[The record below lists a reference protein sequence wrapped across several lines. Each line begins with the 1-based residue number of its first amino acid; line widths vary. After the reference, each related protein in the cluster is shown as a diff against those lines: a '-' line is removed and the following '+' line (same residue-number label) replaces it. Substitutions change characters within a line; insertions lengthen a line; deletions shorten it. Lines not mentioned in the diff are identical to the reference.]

1 MIDLAIVI
9 VNYKMR
15 EHVRECLAS
24 IHHDLQRTALQV
36 RIVVVDNDSRDGIE
50 GVIARSPL
58 QHKITAVML
67 SENRGYGFGV
77 NKGLQAVEA
86 RYYFV
91 INPDITFFEQDT
103 SERLVAFMDAHTQ
116 VGIAGPKLLN
126 TDGTLQHSCWRFP
139 RWYTPLVRRTFLG
152 KTEWGQKEIN
162 RFLMKDFDH
171 ARTQPVDALM
181 GSAMIVR
188 GELLSNVGY
197 MSDEYFMYFE
207 DIDWCKT
214 FWSHHKAVYYVHDIV
229 LRHGWQRASAKIKGI
244 KAFFLDKLTRTHVKS
259 AIKYFMKW
267 GI

>member
-24 IHHDLQRTALQV
+24 LHHDLQRTSLSV

-58 QHKITAVML
+58 NESITSIIL
-67 SENRGYGFGV
+67 EENRGYGFGV
-77 NKGLQAVEA
+77 NKGLQAIDA
-86 RYYFV
+86 RYYLV
-91 INPDITFFEQDT
+91 INPDITFFEHNT
-103 SERLVAFMDAHTQ
+103 CERLVAFMESHKH

-152 KTEWGQKEIN
+152 KTTWGQKETA

-171 ARTQPVDALM
+171 KRTQPVDALM
-181 GSAMIVR
+181 GSAMMVR
-188 GELLSNVGY
+188 GELLATVGY
-197 MSDEYFMYFE
+197 MSEEYFMYFE
-207 DIDWCKT
+207 DVDWCKS
-214 FWSHHKAVYYVHDIV
+214 FWKHHKSVYYVHDIV
-229 LRHGWQRASAKIKGI
+229 LRHGWQRASAKIKGA
-244 KAFFLDKLTRTHVKS
+244 KAFFLDKLARTHVKS
-259 AIKYFMKW
+259 AIRYFMKW